1 MRISSWSKH
10 FRNFYIIYMIEINDF
25 DIKPID
31 DVAEKIGINPDDLYH
46 YGKYIAK
53 VPYNYKGSKNS
64 TGKVILVTAMTPT
77 KSGEGKTLT
86 SIGLSMALNKLGKKT
101 IACLRQGSLGPVFGM
116 KGACIGSGK
125 SMLLPSEELC
135 MGFTGDFDSITSANN
150 LLSAMIDNHIYQGN
164 SLNIDPNRVVWK
176 RCMDMCDRS
185 LKSIKTGW
193 TKKKEHTELSSGF
206 EITAASEIMSIMTL
220 SESLDELRTNL
231 GNITVAYNYNGEPIY
246 AKDLNAV
253 GSMMALL
260 KKAFNPNL
268 VQTCEGTPVLVH
280 CGPFANISLGTNSI
294 VNTKLGMRLADYVV
308 TEAGFASDLGA
319 EKFLDIKCRK
329 ALIDPSC
336 IVVVATVKALRHH
349 GGAEN
354 ENETNVEAVK
364 IGIDNLMVHLN
375 NLINQFDQR
384 VVVALN
390 KFPNDSEEEINLIR
404 DAVECTGIK
413 LSVST
418 AFSDGSDGVLDLARK
433 VLIESNDSSCNPE
446 SFILRPI
453 VDLKP
458 VNYTYSLEDSFE
470 EKISKV
476 ANNVYHSKSV
486 EYAEGVLDKLHNF
499 ENMGYGKYPICIAKT
514 QYSLSDDAKLLNK
527 AKDNILHVRDVEIKT
542 GAGFVVV
549 LCGTMVTMPGLP
561 KVPNAEKIDLSYS
574 GEVTGLS

>member
-1 MRISSWSKH
+1 
-10 FRNFYIIYMIEINDF
+10 MIEINNF
-25 DIKPID
+25 NIKPID
-31 DVAEKIGINPDDLYH
+31 DISQSIGINPDDTYH

-53 VPYNYKGSKNS
+53 IPYNYKSSNNPD
-64 TGKVILVTAMTPT
+64 GKVILVTAMTPT

-125 SMLLPSEELC
+125 SILLPVEELC
-135 MGFTGDFDSITSANN
+135 MGFTGDFDAITSANN

-164 SLNIDPNRVVWK
+164 SLNIDPNRIMWK

-193 TKKKEHTELSSGF
+193 AKKKEHTELTSGF

-231 GNITVAYNYNGEPIY
+231 ENITVAYSYNGDPIY

-260 KKAFNPNL
+260 KRAFNPNL

-280 CGPFANISLGTNSI
+280 CGPFANVSLGTSSI
-294 VNTKLGMRLADYVV
+294 VSTKLGMRLADYVV

-329 ALIDPSC
+329 SNINPSC
-336 IVVVATVKALRHH
+336 IVIVATIKALRHH
-349 GGAEN
+349 GGSEN
-354 ENETNVEAVK
+354 ENEPNIDSVK
-364 IGIDNLMVHLN
+364 SGINNLMEHIN
-375 NLINQFDQR
+375 NLTLQFNKR

-390 KFPNDSEEEINLIR
+390 RFPNDSEEEINLVK
-404 DAVECTGIK
+404 DYLTNQGIEI
-413 LSVST
+413 SIST
-418 AFSDGSDGVLDLARK
+418 AFSDGSSGVLDLAEK
-433 VLIESNDSSCNPE
+433 VLIESNDNY
-446 SFILRPI
+446 FISRPI
-453 VDLKP
+453 
-458 VNYTYSLEDSFE
+458 NYVYSLNESFE
-470 EKISKV
+470 EKIYKV
-476 ANNVYHSKSV
+476 ARKIYHSKNV
-486 EYAEGVLDKLHNF
+486 EYEEGVLDKLHSF
-499 ENMGYGKYPICIAKT
+499 EKMGYNNLPICIAKT
-514 QYSLSDDAKLLNK
+514 QYSLSDNAKLLNE

-542 GAGFVVV
+542 GAGFVIV

-561 KVPNAEKIDLSYS
+561 KTPNAENIDLTYS
-574 GEVTGLS
+574 GEIVGLS